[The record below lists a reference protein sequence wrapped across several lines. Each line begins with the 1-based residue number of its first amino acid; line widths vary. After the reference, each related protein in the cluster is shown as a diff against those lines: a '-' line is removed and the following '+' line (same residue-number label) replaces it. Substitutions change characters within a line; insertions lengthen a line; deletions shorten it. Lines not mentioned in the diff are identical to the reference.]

1 MSSKARSQGPT
12 AEKQR
17 PFPWRCAE
25 CGRED
30 VVPASTSYAGQVK
43 YDGRQYS
50 VDIPDLEIPTC
61 QACGERV
68 FTNRVE
74 ESISEALRSQLHLLT
89 PEQIDRAIG
98 LLGTEPDEVARRL
111 GIHEDALS
119 AWIAGTVL
127 QPRAMDNLLRAF
139 FASPQVRA
147 ALTGPEA
154 DPEFGVLP
162 VPAAEVTA

>member
-1 MSSKARSQGPT
+1 MSNKTRREQNTVG
-12 AEKQR
+12 KQR

-30 VVPASTSYAGQVK
+30 VVPTSTSYTGQVN
-43 YDGRQYS
+43 YDGRLYTVNIS
-50 VDIPDLEIPTC
+50 SLEIPTC
-61 QACGERV
+61 RQCGERV

-74 ESISEALRSQLHLLT
+74 ESISAALRAQLHLLT
-89 PEQIDRAIG
+89 PEQIESAIE
-98 LLGTEPDEVARRL
+98 LLGMEPNEAAQRL

-119 AWIAGTVL
+119 TWIAGTVI

-147 ALTGPEA
+147 ALTGPEQ
-154 DPEFGVLP
+154 DPQFGVLP
-162 VPAAEVTA
+162 VPAAR

>member
-1 MSSKARSQGPT
+1 MSSKARPQGPT

-30 VVPASTSYAGQVK
+30 VVPVVNLLRGASEIRRPAVFRGH
-43 YDGRQYS
+43 
-50 VDIPDLEIPTC
+50 PDLEIPTC
-61 QACGERV
+61 RACGERV

-74 ESISEALRSQLHLLT
+74 ESISEALRQLHLLT
-89 PEQIDRAIG
+89 PEQIDRAIR

-111 GIHEDALS
+111 GIHEDVLS
-119 AWIAGTVL
+119 AWIAGTVI

-147 ALTGPEA
+147 ALDGPRTGS
-154 DPEFGVLP
+154 GVRR
-162 VPAAEVTA
+162 AARAIRGRS